1 MRRIA
6 SMLVPVVALGILAG
20 CAQREPVTILFT
32 GDDQGR
38 LVPSG

>member
-1 MRRIA
+1 MRNLVGISIA
-6 SMLVPVVALGILAG
+6 LTLLLSLSG
-20 CAQREPVTILFT
+20 CSEKESFTILFT